1 MSIGAVLDQLR
12 REFPDV
18 TLSKLR
24 FLESEGLVSP
34 SRTPAGYRRYDDS
47 DVERLR
53 YVLLAQRD
61 QYLPLKVI
69 RSQLES
75 LDSGEVTALT
85 GARSAR
91 QVVTAD
97 SFRRPRRVR
106 LTDEEAAERAGV
118 SEDFL
123 AELVRAGLI
132 TPDGSGYFA
141 AEDVDIASSAKALE
155 SFGLDMRHLRAV
167 RQAAQ
172 READLITQAAGQI
185 ARRDE
190 PDAQARAEEFAR
202 EMSAT
207 LVSLHASV
215 LKSRL
220 R

>member
-1 MSIGAVLDQLR
+1 M
-12 REFPDV
+12 
-18 TLSKLR
+18 
-24 FLESEGLVSP
+24 
-34 SRTPAGYRRYDDS
+34 
-47 DVERLR
+47 
-53 YVLLAQRD
+53 LLAQRD
-61 QYLPLKVI
+61 QYLPFKVI

-167 RQAAQ
+167 RQAS
-172 READLITQAAGQI
+172 RWAA
-185 ARRDE
+185 
-190 PDAQARAEEFAR
+190 
-202 EMSAT
+202 
-207 LVSLHASV
+207 
-215 LKSRL
+215 
-220 R
+220 

>member
-106 LTDEEAAERAGV
+106 LTDEEAASITKRLRA
-118 SEDFL
+118 L
-123 AELVRAGLI
+123 
-132 TPDGSGYFA
+132 GSGRPA
-141 AEDVDIASSAKALE
+141 APAGIDPTKARVNRAA
-155 SFGLDMRHLRAV
+155 MRGR
-167 RQAAQ
+167 
-172 READLITQAAGQI
+172 
-185 ARRDE
+185 
-190 PDAQARAEEFAR
+190 
-202 EMSAT
+202 
-207 LVSLHASV
+207 
-215 LKSRL
+215 
-220 R
+220 